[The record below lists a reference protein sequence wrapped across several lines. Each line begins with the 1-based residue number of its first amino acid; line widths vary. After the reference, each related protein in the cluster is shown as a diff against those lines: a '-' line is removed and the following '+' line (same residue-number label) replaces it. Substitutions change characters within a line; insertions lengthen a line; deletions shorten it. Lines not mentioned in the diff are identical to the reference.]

1 VCQGFSLPVDD
12 DWVQSTCDE
21 MAMDQPIW
29 PLLGIIVIKVKNG
42 CLIIRELRN
51 TTNYQP
57 GPTSI
62 IANNYKAVVG
72 PFGDW
77 NPYMFWDWDPQLR
90 DFKRGKLFNYR
101 KFFLSTY
108 SIMNNIAG

>member
-1 VCQGFSLPVDD
+1 
-12 DWVQSTCDE
+12 
-21 MAMDQPIW
+21 MDQPIW

-51 TTNYQP
+51 NTNYLP

-72 PFGDW
+72 PFGD
-77 NPYMFWDWDPQLR
+77 
-90 DFKRGKLFNYR
+90 
-101 KFFLSTY
+101 
-108 SIMNNIAG
+108 

>member
-1 VCQGFSLPVDD
+1 
-12 DWVQSTCDE
+12 
-21 MAMDQPIW
+21 MDQPIW

-72 PFGDW
+72 PFGD
-77 NPYMFWDWDPQLR
+77 
-90 DFKRGKLFNYR
+90 
-101 KFFLSTY
+101 
-108 SIMNNIAG
+108 